1 MREHVT
7 EWLGA
12 YMDGELQGIR
22 MRQVEVHLV
31 DCQTCQA
38 ELEDL
43 RELSSL
49 LHAADPV
56 KEFIPADRFTAQLA
70 LRLPRRPEVPLRKKA
85 LEIGWWLI
93 PAGILGAWVFVQVL
107 LLMSGVVSTAGQAGL
122 LGRAAAWFPT
132 GPQHGAW
139 RSSIASL
146 LDLNLNES
154 GNLILQTLD
163 QIELF
168 GTDILVPVIWQAVL
182 GFVYVSW
189 LLLWW
194 MRSPRNNSIPL
205 IDQ

>member
-12 YMDGELQGIR
+12 YMDGELQGLQR
-22 MRQVEVHLV
+22 CQVESHLV
-31 DCQTCQA
+31 DCQTCRA

-70 LRLPRRPEVPLRKKA
+70 LRLPRRTGVPMQKKA
-85 LEIGWWLI
+85 LEICWWLI
-93 PAGILGAWVFVQVL
+93 PAGVLAAWVFVQVL
-107 LLMSGVVSTAGQAGL
+107 LLLSGAVSAAGQAGL
-122 LGRAAAWFPT
+122 LGRAAAWLPT
-132 GPQHGAW
+132 GPQHGSW
-139 RSSIASL
+139 MVTVASL

-154 GNLILQTLD
+154 GNLILRTLD

-168 GTDILVPVIWQAVL
+168 GTDMLVPVIWQVAISL
-182 GFVYVSW
+182 MYIGW
-189 LLLWW
+189 LLLYW
-194 MRSPRNNSIPL
+194 MRSLQHNSIPL

>member
-12 YMDGELQGIR
+12 YLDGELQGIR
-22 MRQVEVHLV
+22 LRQVEVHLE

-43 RELSSL
+43 QELSSL
-49 LHAADPV
+49 LHAAVPV
-56 KEFIPADRFTAQLA
+56 KDFIPTDRFTAQLA
-70 LRLPRRPEVPLRKKA
+70 LRLPRLPEVPLRKKA
-85 LEIGWWLI
+85 FEIGWWLI
-93 PAGILGAWVFVQVL
+93 PAGVLAAWVFVQVL
-107 LLMSGVVSTAGQAGL
+107 LLLSGLVSVAGHAGL
-122 LGRAAAWFPT
+122 LGRHATWIPA

-139 RSSIASL
+139 MASL
-146 LDLNLNES
+146 AGLLEVNLDEG

-168 GTDILVPVIWQAVL
+168 GTDMLVPLIWQAAL
-182 GFVYVSW
+182 GFVYVGW

>member
-1 MREHVT
+1 
-7 EWLGA
+7 
-12 YMDGELQGIR
+12 MDGELQGLQR
-22 MRQVEVHLV
+22 CQVESHLV

-70 LRLPRRPEVPLRKKA
+70 LRLPRCPEVPRQKKV
-85 LEIGWWLI
+85 LEMGWWLI
-93 PAGILGAWVFVQVL
+93 PAGVLAAWVFVQVL
-107 LLMSGVVSTAGQAGL
+107 LL
-122 LGRAAAWFPT
+122 GRAAAWIPS
-132 GPQHGAW
+132 GPQHGSWMATV
-139 RSSIASL
+139 ASL

-168 GTDILVPVIWQAVL
+168 GTDMLVPVIWQAAIGL
-182 GFVYVSW
+182 MYIGW

>member
-12 YMDGELQGIR
+12 YMDGELQGLQR
-22 MRQVEVHLV
+22 CQVESHLV
-31 DCQTCQA
+31 DCQACQA

-139 RSSIASL
+139 MSSIASL